1 MRYAAIAFTAL
12 GLLSMIPTANAQ
24 AFGREERAAQ
34 GRAERGAE
42 RRERIRERMHENRL
56 KYEAAHA
63 NERAI
68 RREQNS
74 IAYRDRTMANTPARQ
89 RADARDQKS
98 IRGHMR

>member
-1 MRYAAIAFTAL
+1 MRYAAVALAAL
-12 GLLSMIPTANAQ
+12 GLLSIVPVVNAQ
-24 AFGREERAAQ
+24 ALGREERAAQ